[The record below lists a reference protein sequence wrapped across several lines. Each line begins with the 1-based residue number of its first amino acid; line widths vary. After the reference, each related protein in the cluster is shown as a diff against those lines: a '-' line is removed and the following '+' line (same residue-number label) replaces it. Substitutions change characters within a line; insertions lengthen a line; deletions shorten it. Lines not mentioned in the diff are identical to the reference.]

1 MLENLKTVILLGFLS
16 AVLVVVCGFIGSIFR
31 LGGLGILLGLIFA
44 IIMNFVSYFYSDKIA
59 LSSYNARIVTEA
71 ESPNLHRIVGELAA
85 NANILK
91 PKHPNNM
98 KGKSK
103 PNDIQ

>member
-44 IIMNFVSYFYSDKIA
+44 NHEFCVLLLF
-59 LSSYNARIVTEA
+59 
-71 ESPNLHRIVGELAA
+71 
-85 NANILK
+85 
-91 PKHPNNM
+91 
-98 KGKSK
+98 
-103 PNDIQ
+103 